1 MGIEADSNIEGED
14 LTPREWLEDRRKI
27 GMSQGLEVTYAM
39 LTRLGMPQMAFP
51 CVHVAGTNG
60 KGTTCVYLANTLS
73 LSGKKTGLFTSP
85 HLCRV
90 EERIRID
97 GRPINSE
104 QLDKAIH
111 AIKVMSL
118 QEPVLHPT
126 YFETLFLA
134 AMICFKAAN
143 VQRAVIETGLGGRLD
158 ATRCCYADFTVLTEI
173 SLEHSDILGDT
184 IAEIAKEKA
193 AIARPG
199 ATMLA
204 RWPYDSTAMIAIEEA
219 TTKGCGFWWRG
230 DRLALLSFENANE
243 PFREIGSGLGKD
255 GDIIPYGLFDGFM
268 TMQMDNAIL
277 GHASAWFLLPH
288 HPGVPPL
295 HDVMERTHWPGR
307 MQQITGPKDVE
318 LLLDCAHNPS
328 GIEKMVNEL
337 ILRKQR
343 EEDAGRS
350 FSPSAILVGTTKQKD
365 LSVFVHPIVELLTEM
380 NNPMIVVTEPSD
392 GRLPAVSSD
401 DLATE
406 IRLQFPDARIQVRP
420 DLHVALATAVEE
432 AVDSSSHSIF
442 DGVTGSVWCFGSVHL
457 IGGLLTILGEDS
469 EDALTTMRWKDDDI
483 IGDRD
488 IPMNP

>member
-1 MGIEADSNIEGED
+1 MGIEADSQIEEEV
-14 LTPREWLEDRRKI
+14 LTSREWLDDRRKI

-111 AIKVMSL
+111 AIRVMS
-118 QEPVLHPT
+118 QEEPVLEPT

-158 ATRCCYADFTVLTEI
+158 ATRCCYADLTILTEI
-173 SLEHSDILGDT
+173 SLEHTEILGDK
-184 IAEIAKEKA
+184 IELIAKEKA

-204 RWPYDSTAMIAIEEA
+204 KWPYNPDVMIAIEEA
-219 TTKGCGFWWRG
+219 TSRGCGYWWRG
-230 DRLALLSFENANE
+230 DRLALLGFENANE
-243 PFREIGSGLGKD
+243 PFRMIGTGLGD
-255 GDIIPYGLFDGFM
+255 GQTIPHGVFDGLM

-277 GHASAWFLLPH
+277 GHAAAWFILPID
-288 HPGVPPL
+288 PGAPPL
-295 HDVMERTHWPGR
+295 HDVMERTFWPGR
-307 MQQITGPKDVE
+307 MQQIRGPKDVE

-350 FSPSAILVGTTKQKD
+350 FSPSAILIGTTKQKD

-401 DLATE
+401 DLAAE

-420 DLHVALATAVEE
+420 DLHVALTTAVEE

-442 DGVTGSVWCFGSVHL
+442 DGVTGSVWCFGSIHL
-457 IGGLLTILGEDS
+457 IGGLLTILGQDS
-469 EDALTTMRWKDDDI
+469 DDALTTMRWKEDDI

>member
-1 MGIEADSNIEGED
+1 MGIDADSQAEEEV

-97 GRPINSE
+97 GRPIASE

-111 AIKVMSL
+111 AIRVMA
-118 QEPVLHPT
+118 QQNPVLQPT
-126 YFETLFLA
+126 YFETLFLS

-158 ATRCCYADFTVLTEI
+158 ATRCCYADLTVLTEI
-173 SLEHSDILGDT
+173 SLEHTEILGDN
-184 IAEIAKEKA
+184 IESIAKEKA

-199 ATMLA
+199 STMLA
-204 RWPYDSTAMIAIEEA
+204 KWPYNPDVMIAIEEA
-219 TTKGCGFWWRG
+219 TTRGCGYWWRG
-230 DRLALLSFENANE
+230 DRLALLGFENANE
-243 PFREIGSGLGKD
+243 PFRKIGTGLGD
-255 GDIIPYGLFDGFM
+255 GQTIPHGVFDGLM

-277 GHASAWFLLPH
+277 GHAAAWFILPID
-288 HPGVPPL
+288 PGAPPL
-295 HDVMERTHWPGR
+295 HDVMERTFWPGR

-328 GIEKMVNEL
+328 GIEKMANEL

-350 FSPSAILVGTTKQKD
+350 FSPSAILIGTSKQKD
-365 LSVFVHPIVELLTEM
+365 LSIFVHPIVELITEM
-380 NNPMIVVTEPSD
+380 NNPMVVVTQPSG
-392 GRLPAVSSD
+392 GRLPAVASD
-401 DLATE
+401 DLAAE
-406 IRLQFPDARIQVRP
+406 IRLQFPNARIQVRP
-420 DLHVALATAVEE
+420 DLSVALTTAIEE
-432 AVDSSSHSIF
+432 ALDSSSHSIF
-442 DGVTGSVWCFGSVHL
+442 DGVTGSVWCFGSIHL

-469 EDALTTMRWKDDDI
+469 DDALTTMRWKDDDI